1 MNEGIVYVLTN
12 PAMPKLVK
20 IGKTVRGVEARLND
34 LYTTGVPLP
43 FECAYA
49 ARVEDMDKLEKAF
62 HNAFGPYR
70 VNPRRE
76 FFEIEP
82 EQAIGLLDLMKLEDM
97 TPAMQAEA
105 EQVDVQA
112 KASAERLKRSRR
124 PNLNYIEMGIPI
136 GSTLLYQGDGETT
149 CTVADGRNVSF
160 EGRTLSLTKLSKE
173 LRQQP
178 HRPIRGPAHWSY
190 NGRLLGEMYE
200 KSYGDE

>member
-20 IGKTVRGVEARLND
+20 IGKTGRGVETRLND

-49 ARVEDMDKLEKAF
+49 ARVEDMDKVEKAF

-112 KASAERLKRSRR
+112 KASAEKLKRSRR

-200 KSYGDE
+200 ETYGDD

>member
-20 IGKTVRGVEARLND
+20 IGKTGRGVETRLND

-49 ARVEDMDKLEKAF
+49 ARVEDMDKVEKAF

-112 KASAERLKRSRR
+112 KASAEKLKRSRR

-160 EGRTLSLTKLSKE
+160 EGRTLSLTKLTKE

-178 HRPIRGPAHWSY
+178 DRPIRGPAHCSY

-200 KSYGDE
+200 ETYGDD

>member
-20 IGKTVRGVEARLND
+20 IGKTGRGVETRLND

-49 ARVEDMDKLEKAF
+49 ARVEDMDKVEKAF

-112 KASAERLKRSRR
+112 KASAEKLKRSRR

-160 EGRTLSLTKLSKE
+160 EGRTLSLT
-173 LRQQP
+173 
-178 HRPIRGPAHWSY
+178 
-190 NGRLLGEMYE
+190 
-200 KSYGDE
+200 

>member
-20 IGKTVRGVEARLND
+20 IGKTGRGVETRLND

-49 ARVEDMDKLEKAF
+49 ARVEDMDKVEKAF

-112 KASAERLKRSRR
+112 KASAEKLKRSRR

-160 EGRTLSLTKLSKE
+160 EGRILSLNKLTKE
-173 LRQQP
+173 LRQQSD
-178 HRPIRGPAHWSY
+178 RPIRGPAPWPY
-190 NGRLLGEMYE
+190 GGRLLNDLYE
-200 KSYGDE
+200 ETYGDD

>member
-20 IGKTVRGVEARLND
+20 IGKTGRGVETRLND

-49 ARVEDMDKLEKAF
+49 ARVEDMDKVEKAF

-112 KASAERLKRSRR
+112 KASAEKLKRSRR

-160 EGRTLSLTKLSKE
+160 EGRTLSLTKLTKE
-173 LRQQP
+173 PRQQP
-178 HRPIRGPAHWSY
+178 DRPIRGPAHWSY

-200 KSYGDE
+200 ETYGDD

>member
-20 IGKTVRGVEARLND
+20 IGKTGRGVETRLND

-49 ARVEDMDKLEKAF
+49 ARVEDMDKVEKAF

-112 KASAERLKRSRR
+112 KASAEKLKRSRR

-160 EGRTLSLTKLSKE
+160 EGRTLSLTKLTKE
-173 LRQQP
+173 LRQQLD
-178 HRPIRGPAHWSY
+178 RPIRGPAHWSY
-190 NGRLLGEMYE
+190 DGRLLGEMYE
-200 KSYGDE
+200 ETYGDD

>member
-20 IGKTVRGVEARLND
+20 IGKTGRGVETRLND

-49 ARVEDMDKLEKAF
+49 ARVEDMDKVEKAF

-124 PNLNYIEMGIPI
+124 PNLNYMEMGIPI

-160 EGRTLSLTKLSKE
+160 EGRTLSLTKLTKE

-178 HRPIRGPAHWSY
+178 DDQSAV
-190 NGRLLGEMYE
+190 LLIGLTT
-200 KSYGDE
+200 DAF